1 MKCPTCGAWSLV
13 KETRQSPT
21 FGQTRRRECMKC
33 PDSVISERDT
43 IDIRANTKRECA
55 NEHRFTTQEVIIP
68 QEIID
73 EERRTHIENN
83 LKRLE
88 SIRASRPTRVRKSN
102 ASIY

>member
-21 FGQTRRRECMKC
+21 FGQTRRREC
-33 PDSVISERDT
+33 
-43 IDIRANTKRECA
+43 A

-68 QEIID
+68 QEVID

-102 ASIY
+102 ARVY